1 VSILPII
8 SRRVASDVERNWLMA
23 AMPSTA
29 RQELLAASDVI
40 GLRVGDLI
48 ARENTPIDAAWFP
61 DTGCLSVTAG
71 VDQRQVEVG
80 TIGWEGMFGVP
91 LLLGI
96 DVTAFRCIVQVPGT
110 ALRVRRERLADIALR
125 YAEVGDL
132 LRRYGNAW
140 MNQVGR
146 IAACNAVHTTEER
159 LARWLLIT
167 HDRVPTEVLPLTHE
181 FLSVMLGVR
190 RASVTIAAHALQE
203 AGLIQ
208 YHRGHVRVLDRAGLE
223 GAACECY
230 QFLQSEYT
238 TVRAPRLID
247 HRAGPL

>member
-1 VSILPII
+1 
-8 SRRVASDVERNWLMA
+8 MA
-23 AMPSTA
+23 ALPPSA
-29 RQELLAASDVI
+29 RDELVAASDVI

-48 ARENTPIDAAWFP
+48 AQEHTPLDAAWFP
-61 DTGCLSVTAG
+61 DSGCLSITAC
-71 VDQRQVEVG
+71 VDHRQVEVG
-80 TIGWEGMFGVP
+80 TVGWEGMFGVP
-91 LLLGI
+91 LLLGA

-110 ALRVRRERLADIALR
+110 ALRIRRERLAEIALR
-125 YAEVGDL
+125 HTEVGDL

-146 IAACNAVHTTEER
+146 IAACNAVHTTDER

-181 FLSVMLGVR
+181 FLSIMLGVR
-190 RASVTIAAHALQE
+190 RASVTIAARALQE

-223 GAACECY
+223 GASCECY
-230 QFLQSEYT
+230 QVLQSEYT

-247 HRAGPL
+247 HRTGLIQVKIVRTE